1 MVWMIRAVACPRCG
15 HEVRADALRPAAVE
29 WFDSDDAGDGLW
41 QAGRPD
47 ASAELRVCPACH
59 ETLLQLYYEHLHWM
73 REIRFYREGG

>member
-1 MVWMIRAVACPRCG
+1 MAWVIRVASCPRCA
-15 HEVRADALRPAAVE
+15 HHVRANVLRSAAVE

-41 QAGRPD
+41 QGGCPD

-73 REIRFYREGG
+73 REARYYQEGG

>member
-1 MVWMIRAVACPRCG
+1 MAWVIRVSTCPRCA

-29 WFDSDDAGDGLW
+29 WFDSDAGDGLW
-41 QAGRPD
+41 SAGRPV

-73 REIRFYREGG
+73 REVRFYQEGG